1 MKSFKQ
7 YIISE
12 AMNPVEIKPSEF
24 PNPLKNPL
32 KKVFQYKGKHD
43 GDTTDDIVKVKPKQ
57 FDANKLKP
65 TQQDV
70 YLGKSLGM
78 AINGVKGGDLG
89 AVVSKD
95 GHVLDG
101 HHRWAATNL
110 NVDPTKKPMNKPPPR
125 LSTEAVKVGG
135 VQADLNI
142 GDLVPVMRGIG
153 DSMGNKRRGAPEGND
168 KNIFQSDTSDAMNAI
183 KHGKHMNPKF
193 YNKDKAQQWLKGIG
207 GKKELNRRLDWMRQ
221 KHPPA
226 GSPSRVNMP
235 VIDNDKGQ
243 VGQASGLLNRGD
255 IDVRKPYAK
264 IQKPIK

>member
-12 AMNPVEIKPSEF
+12 AMNPVETKASEF
-24 PNPLKNPL
+24 PNPLKGTL

-43 GDTTDDIVKVKPKQ
+43 GDTTDDIVQVKSQ
-57 FDANKLKP
+57 EFDANKLKP
-65 TQQDV
+65 TQRDV
-70 YLGKSLGM
+70 YLGKSLSM

-110 NVDPTKKPMNKPPPR
+110 NIDPTKTATKKPPPR
-125 LSTEAVKVGG
+125 LSTESVKVGG
-135 VQADLNI
+135 VKADLNI
-142 GDLVPVMRGIG
+142 GDLVPVLRGVG
-153 DSMGNKRRGAPEGND
+153 DSMGNNRRGKPEGDD
-168 KNIFQSDTSDAMNAI
+168 KSIFQSDVSDAMNAI
-183 KHGKHMNPKF
+183 KHGRHMNPKF
-193 YNKDKAQQWLKGIG
+193 YNKDQAQQWLKGIG
-207 GKKELNRRLDWMRQ
+207 GKKELNKRLDWMRQ

-226 GSPSRVNMP
+226 GAPSRINMP

-243 VGQASGLLNRGD
+243 VAKASELLNRGN

-264 IQKPIK
+264 VQQPKK

>member
-1 MKSFKQ
+1 MKSFKH
-7 YIISE
+7 YIIPE
-12 AMNPVEIKPSEF
+12 AMNPVETKPSEF
-24 PNPLKNPL
+24 PNPLTGTL
-32 KKVFQYKGKHD
+32 KKVFQYKGQRD

-65 TQQDV
+65 TQRDV

-78 AINGVKGGDLG
+78 AISGVKGGDLG

-110 NVDPTKKPMNKPPPR
+110 NIDPTKKYTQKPPPR
-125 LSTEAVKVGG
+125 LSTEAKIGG

-142 GDLVPVMRGIG
+142 GDLVPVLRGVG
-153 DSMGNKRRGAPEGND
+153 DSMGNKRRGKPEGGD
-168 KNIFQSDTSDAMNAI
+168 KSIFQSDVSDAMNAI

-193 YNKDKAQQWLKGIG
+193 YNKDQAQQWLKGIG
-207 GKKELNRRLDWMRQ
+207 GEKELNKRLDWMRQ

-226 GSPSRVNMP
+226 GSPSRTNMP

-243 VGQASGLLNRGD
+243 VAQASGLLNRGD

-264 IQKPIK
+264 VQQPK